1 MTATTPTRAAP
12 AAGAHA
18 AHRDDGPAPTGSAL
32 TGTGTLVRLYLRLD
46 RVRLAIWTFAVG
58 LTVWA
63 SIYSLEEAFPTA
75 ESLQGRAELMGNPA
89 AVMMSGPAFA
99 LDNYTFGA
107 MVANELAL
115 YVLLAAAIMS
125 VLLAVRHTR
134 AEEESG
140 RLELVRSMPVGRFAA
155 PTASVVTVG
164 IANLLVGAATTL
176 ALLAGGMATTDS
188 LAFGLA
194 TALTGMVFAGI
205 ATVAAQLTEHAGGA
219 SGMAMAAVAVA
230 FLVRGI
236 GDVIDSQGSWLS
248 WLSPFAWA
256 QQTRLYVDLRWWPLA
271 LSLAAAVGLY
281 VVAVSLARR
290 RDLGAG
296 LRRPTPGPSTASA
309 TLTSPAGLAERLL
322 RGSVVAWGIGVLLFG
337 VAMGS
342 LASEIDSLLEDNPAL
357 QDWVELESTGM
368 TEQFAGMILTIVLVA
383 PLILAV
389 SGVLRLKAEESSGR
403 TEQMVVTGTSRPR
416 YLLGWVA
423 TVGVHAVTLTALSG
437 LGVGIG
443 VAIGMGEGR
452 WVGEMM
458 LASLAYLPAIAV
470 IAGIAL
476 AVFGLAP
483 RLTVLAWLLVVW
495 TALVLFLGGLL
506 QLPEWALSITPFH
519 HVPALPGE
527 ELEWAPLL
535 ILAGIAVV
543 LVGVGVAGFR
553 RRDITSR

>member
-205 ATVAAQLTEHAGGA
+205 ATVAAQLTGDGG
-219 SGMAMAAVAVA
+219 G
-230 FLVRGI
+230 
-236 GDVIDSQGSWLS
+236 
-248 WLSPFAWA
+248 
-256 QQTRLYVDLRWWPLA
+256 
-271 LSLAAAVGLY
+271 
-281 VVAVSLARR
+281 RR
-290 RDLGAG
+290 RVP
-296 LRRPTPGPSTASA
+296 RPGH
-309 TLTSPAGLAERLL
+309 R
-322 RGSVVAWGIGVLLFG
+322 
-337 VAMGS
+337 
-342 LASEIDSLLEDNPAL
+342 
-357 QDWVELESTGM
+357 
-368 TEQFAGMILTIVLVA
+368 
-383 PLILAV
+383 
-389 SGVLRLKAEESSGR
+389 
-403 TEQMVVTGTSRPR
+403 
-416 YLLGWVA
+416 
-423 TVGVHAVTLTALSG
+423 
-437 LGVGIG
+437 
-443 VAIGMGEGR
+443 
-452 WVGEMM
+452 
-458 LASLAYLPAIAV
+458 
-470 IAGIAL
+470 
-476 AVFGLAP
+476 
-483 RLTVLAWLLVVW
+483 
-495 TALVLFLGGLL
+495 
-506 QLPEWALSITPFH
+506 
-519 HVPALPGE
+519 
-527 ELEWAPLL
+527 
-535 ILAGIAVV
+535 
-543 LVGVGVAGFR
+543 
-553 RRDITSR
+553 